1 MDPLATNFI
10 AYSRQKLAD
19 YHAQI
24 ARCVGHL
31 SQDEVWRRANDHSNS
46 IGNLLLHLRGNVM
59 MWIVDG
65 IGGRHYDRNR
75 PAEFAQRDALPIAPI
90 MSNLADAMQQVDGVL
105 AKLSPESLSKP
116 HNIQTYTVTGLE
128 AVYHVV
134 EHFALHTGQIITLTK
149 AIKNCDLSNYDA
161 QGHRRDG
168 RASGAP

>member
-1 MDPLATNFI
+1 MDALAANFI

-19 YHAQI
+19 HHAQI

-65 IGGRHYDRNR
+65 IGGRPYERNR

-90 MSNLADAMQQVDGVL
+90 MANLADALRQVDEVL
-105 AKLSPESLSKP
+105 ANLSPETLSNRHK
-116 HNIQTYTVTGLE
+116 IQAYDVTGLE
-128 AVYHVV
+128 AIYHVV
-134 EHFALHTGQIITLTK
+134 EHFALHAGQIITMTK
-149 AIKNCDLSNYDA
+149 AIKNCDLSDYNA

-168 RASGAP
+168 RATGAP